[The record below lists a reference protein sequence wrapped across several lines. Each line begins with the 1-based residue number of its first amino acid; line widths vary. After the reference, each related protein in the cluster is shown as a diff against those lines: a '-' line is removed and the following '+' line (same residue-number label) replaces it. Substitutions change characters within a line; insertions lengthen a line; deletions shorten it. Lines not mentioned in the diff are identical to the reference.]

1 MTTPAPADGPAIAS
15 PAGTLVRFGAGRAPE
30 SRTTVTIDAWE
41 GPLGLLLSLI
51 EARRLDV
58 MTVPLGAVAE
68 AYLDALAGLEED
80 RIGNISA
87 FVAVASQLILIK
99 SRELLPRRAAGID
112 GPTGGFDDGAE
123 DPENALRE
131 RLLVYKAFR
140 DAGAALQAGAIE
152 RVGTFRREPA
162 VAFATAIT
170 GAQPPRAV
178 PEEPSVLVRA
188 LAGLVEIVPP
198 PDLPPEV
205 VARTITMADRAAII
219 RAALAAAPTIVLQ
232 ELLRGVRDR
241 VVVAVTFLALLELMK
256 RREVVVEQAEPFGPI
271 VARRL
276 EREPGA
282 AAMDAAVMDE
292 DWA

>member
-1 MTTPAPADGPAIAS
+1 MLSLSQAGAVAGVTA
-15 PAGTLVRFGAGRAPE
+15 AGTAVRFGVGRAPE
-30 SRTTVTIDAWE
+30 ARTTVTLDAWE

-51 EARRLDV
+51 EAKRLDV

-68 AYLDALAGLEED
+68 AYLDALAGLEDD

-99 SRELLPRRAAGID
+99 SRELLPRRSAGDD
-112 GPTGGFDDGAE
+112 GANGAIDDGAE
-123 DPENALRE
+123 DPEAALRA

-140 DAGAALQAGAIE
+140 DAGTALQSGALE

-162 VAFATAIT
+162 VALATAIS
-170 GAQPPRAV
+170 GAEPPRV
-178 PEEPSVLVRA
+178 EPEDPGLLVRA

-198 PDLPPEV
+198 ADLPPEV
-205 VARTITMADRAAII
+205 VARTITLADRAAVI
-219 RAALAAAPTIVLQ
+219 RAALAAAPSIVLQ

-256 RREVVVEQAEPFGPI
+256 RREIVVEQAEPFGPI
-271 VARRL
+271 LARRTERAAGETDL
-276 EREPGA
+276 EAGSL
-282 AAMDAAVMDE
+282 DE
-292 DWA
+292 AWR